1 MSKNIDFHV
10 LAGGELKCTVLLIEK
25 KNEGMDKL
33 GQQHDN
39 QTV

>member
-25 KNEGMDKL
+25 NEGMDKL